1 MLLSLIV
8 LTVCVP
14 LLSIS
19 MSMTIM
25 SMMVDKAKGKGWNK
39 GLDLLCLIIIFTVR
53 DIKSTDYDKKPTDY
67 DMYIYN
73 SIHVWYCDYTNMHIY

>member
-25 SMMVDKAKGKGWNK
+25 SLMVDKAKGKG
-39 GLDLLCLIIIFTVR
+39 
-53 DIKSTDYDKKPTDY
+53 
-67 DMYIYN
+67 
-73 SIHVWYCDYTNMHIY
+73 